1 MSYAIFRCQSINT
14 LNDLSHIG
22 SHNKREKESYK
33 SNPDIRKADSKNN
46 IQLVKCDK
54 KYREKFYEI
63 TKEYRK
69 EHEEKMKTIRQD
81 RYKDFDQMVN
91 DSKSC
96 VADEMIFTSGPE
108 FFKDM
113 SKEEI
118 LRWANGC
125 MEFVYKDLGYT
136 KEQVI
141 QSVLH
146 LDERTPHIHCVV
158 VPLVKKFDKR
168 VNKERYSI
176 SKRDYIKDQNYLSI
190 LQDKYCF
197 RLNNLGFKLERGEK
211 GTKIKNLSLGQ
222 LKGITRQY
230 ERLANKSKKNIEN
243 EHLKIINMLK
253 YSKKKVFSDSVILN
267 GESYYILLKYLD
279 LYTKE
284 IQNQVIYQNFFND
297 LDDYIFNY
305 KELEKEY
312 NHSQKVIDNLE
323 EECEKLDQ
331 KNNNNNLIDF
341 IKHILEILK
350 DFFRRI
356 LLSKNEVDKTKTIN
370 ILKECYEKD
379 LYNSYDLIDI
389 SKDTDKEIEVNNFIK
404 EETLEKEY
412 DYFD

>member
-1 MSYAIFRCQSINT
+1 MNYAIFRCKSINT
-14 LNDLSHIG
+14 LADLSHIG

-33 SNPDIRKADSKNN
+33 SNPDIRKEDSINN
-46 IQLVKCDK
+46 IELVKCNK

-69 EHEEKMKTIRQD
+69 ENDEKMKTIRQD
-81 RYKDFDQMVN
+81 RYKDFDQMID

-125 MEFVYKDLGYT
+125 MEFIYKDLGYT

-146 LDERTPHIHCVV
+146 LDEKTPHIHCVV

-197 RLNNLGFKLERGEK
+197 RLNNLGFNLERGEK

-230 ERLANKSKKNIEN
+230 ERLANKSKKNIES

-253 YSKKKVFSDSVILN
+253 FSKKKAFSDSIILN
-267 GESYYILLKYLD
+267 GESYHILLKYLD

-331 KNNNNNLIDF
+331 NNNNLIEF
-341 IKHILEILK
+341 IKYILEMLK
-350 DFFRRI
+350 DIFRRI
-356 LLSKNEVDKTKTIN
+356 LLSKNESDKNKTIN
-370 ILKECYEKD
+370 ILKDCYEKD

-389 SKDTDKEIEVNNFIK
+389 SKNTDKEIEVNDFIK

>member
-14 LNDLSHIG
+14 LNDLFHIG
-22 SHNKREKESYK
+22 SHNKREKETYK
-33 SNPDIRKADSKNN
+33 SNPDIRKEDSINN
-46 IQLVKCDK
+46 IELVKCNS

-81 RYKDFDQMVN
+81 RYKTFDQMVD

-113 SKEEI
+113 TKEEI

-158 VPLVKKFDKR
+158 VPLVKKLDKR

-230 ERLANKSKKNIEN
+230 ERLADKSKKNIES
-243 EHLKIINMLK
+243 EYLEIINMLK
-253 YSKKKVFSDSVILN
+253 FSKKKAFSDSVILN
-267 GESYYILLKYLD
+267 GESYHILLKYLD

-331 KNNNNNLIDF
+331 NNNNLIYF
-341 IKHILEILK
+341 IKYLLEMLK

-356 LLSKNEVDKTKTIN
+356 LLSKNEVDKNKTIN
-370 ILKECYEKD
+370 ILKECYEKN
-379 LYNSYDLIDI
+379 LYNSNDLIDI
-389 SKDTDKEIEVNNFIK
+389 SKDTDKEIEVNDFIK
-404 EETLEKEY
+404 EETLEKEC

>member
-1 MSYAIFRCQSINT
+1 MNYAIFRCKSINT
-14 LNDLSHIG
+14 LADLSHIG

-33 SNPDIRKADSKNN
+33 SNPDIRKEDSINN
-46 IQLVKCDK
+46 IELVKCNK

-69 EHEEKMKTIRQD
+69 EHDEKMKTIRQD
-81 RYKDFDQMVN
+81 RYKDFDQMID

-125 MEFVYKDLGYT
+125 MEFIYKDLGYT

-146 LDERTPHIHCVV
+146 LDEKTPHIHCVV

-197 RLNNLGFKLERGEK
+197 RLNNLGFNLERGEK

-230 ERLANKSKKNIEN
+230 ERLANKSKKNIES

-253 YSKKKVFSDSVILN
+253 FSKKKAFSDSIILN
-267 GESYYILLKYLD
+267 GESYHILLKYLD

-323 EECEKLDQ
+323 ECEKLDQ
-331 KNNNNNLIDF
+331 NNNNLIEF
-341 IKHILEILK
+341 IKYILEMLK
-350 DFFRRI
+350 DIFRRI
-356 LLSKNEVDKTKTIN
+356 LLSKNESDKNKTIN
-370 ILKECYEKD
+370 ILKDCYEKD

-389 SKDTDKEIEVNNFIK
+389 SKNTDKEIEVNDFIK

>member
-14 LNDLSHIG
+14 LNDLFHIG
-22 SHNKREKESYK
+22 SHNKREKETYK
-33 SNPDIRKADSKNN
+33 SNPDIRKEDSINN
-46 IQLVKCDK
+46 IELVKCNS

-81 RYKDFDQMVN
+81 RYKTFDQMVD

-113 SKEEI
+113 TKEEI

-158 VPLVKKFDKR
+158 VPLVKKLDKR

-230 ERLANKSKKNIEN
+230 ERLADKSKKNIES
-243 EHLKIINMLK
+243 EYLEIINMLK
-253 YSKKKVFSDSVILN
+253 FSKKKAFSDSVILN
-267 GESYYILLKYLD
+267 GESYHILLKYLD

-331 KNNNNNLIDF
+331 NNNNLIYF
-341 IKHILEILK
+341 IKYLLEMLK

-356 LLSKNEVDKTKTIN
+356 LLSKNEVDKNKTIN

-379 LYNSYDLIDI
+379 LYNSNDLIDI
-389 SKDTDKEIEVNNFIK
+389 SKDTDKEIEVNDFIK
-404 EETLEKEY
+404 EETLEKEC

>member
-1 MSYAIFRCQSINT
+1 MNYAIFRCKSINT
-14 LNDLSHIG
+14 LADLSHIG

-33 SNPDIRKADSKNN
+33 SNPDIRKEDSINN
-46 IQLVKCDK
+46 IELVKCNK

-69 EHEEKMKTIRQD
+69 EHDEKMKTIRQD
-81 RYKDFDQMVN
+81 RYKDFDQMID

-118 LRWANGC
+118 LRWVNGC
-125 MEFVYKDLGYT
+125 MEFIYKDLGYT

-146 LDERTPHIHCVV
+146 LDEKTPHIHCVV

-197 RLNNLGFKLERGEK
+197 RLNNLGFNLERGEK

-230 ERLANKSKKNIEN
+230 ERLANKSKKNIES

-253 YSKKKVFSDSVILN
+253 FSKKKAFSDSIILN
-267 GESYYILLKYLD
+267 GESYHILLKYLD

-331 KNNNNNLIDF
+331 NNNNLIEF
-341 IKHILEILK
+341 IKYILEMLK
-350 DFFRRI
+350 DIFRRI
-356 LLSKNEVDKTKTIN
+356 LLSKNESDKNKTIN
-370 ILKECYEKD
+370 ILKDCYEKD

-389 SKDTDKEIEVNNFIK
+389 SKNTDKEIEVNDFIK

>member
-1 MSYAIFRCQSINT
+1 MNYAIFRCKSINT
-14 LNDLSHIG
+14 LADLSHIG

-33 SNPDIRKADSKNN
+33 SNPDIRKEDSINN
-46 IQLVKCDK
+46 IELVKCNK

-69 EHEEKMKTIRQD
+69 EHDEKMKTIRQD
-81 RYKDFDQMVN
+81 RYKDFDQMID

-125 MEFVYKDLGYT
+125 MEFIYKDLGYT

-146 LDERTPHIHCVV
+146 LDEKTPHIHCVV

-197 RLNNLGFKLERGEK
+197 RLNNLGFNLERGEK

-230 ERLANKSKKNIEN
+230 ERLANKSKKNIES

-253 YSKKKVFSDSVILN
+253 FSKKKAFSDSIILN
-267 GESYYILLKYLD
+267 GESYHILLKYLD

-331 KNNNNNLIDF
+331 NNNNLIEF
-341 IKHILEILK
+341 IKYILEMLK
-350 DFFRRI
+350 DIFRRI
-356 LLSKNEVDKTKTIN
+356 LLSKNESDKNKTIN
-370 ILKECYEKD
+370 ILKDCYEKN

-389 SKDTDKEIEVNNFIK
+389 SKNTDKEIEVNDFIK

>member
-1 MSYAIFRCQSINT
+1 MNYAIFRCQSINT

-33 SNPDIRKADSKNN
+33 SNPDIRKEDSKNN
-46 IQLVKCDK
+46 IQLVKCNN

-81 RYKDFDQMVN
+81 RYKDFDQMVD

-136 KEQVI
+136 NEQVLH
-141 QSVLH
+141 SVLH
-146 LDERTPHIHCVV
+146 LDEKTPHIHCVV

-230 ERLANKSKKNIEN
+230 ERLANKSIKNIES

-253 YSKKKVFSDSVILN
+253 FSKNKAFSDSIILN
-267 GESYYILLKYLD
+267 GESYHILLKYLD

-284 IQNQVIYQNFFND
+284 VQNQVIYQNFFND

-312 NHSQKVIDNLE
+312 NYSQKVIDNLE
-323 EECEKLDQ
+323 EECEKLEQ
-331 KNNNNNLIDF
+331 NNNNLIEF
-341 IKHILEILK
+341 IKHLLEMIK

-356 LLSKNEVDKTKTIN
+356 LLSKNEVDKNKTIN

-379 LYNSYDLIDI
+379 LYNSYDLINI

-404 EETLEKEY
+404 DQILEKEY

>member
-22 SHNKREKESYK
+22 SHNKREKEYYK
-33 SNPDIRKADSKNN
+33 SNPDIRKEDSINN
-46 IQLVKCDK
+46 IELVKCNN

-69 EHEEKMKTIRQD
+69 EHDEKMKTIRQD
-81 RYKDFDQMVN
+81 RYKTFDQMVD

-113 SKEEI
+113 PKEEI

-222 LKGITRQY
+222 LKGITRHY
-230 ERLANKSKKNIEN
+230 ERLANKSKKNIES

-253 YSKKKVFSDSVILN
+253 FSKKKAFSDSVIID
-267 GESYYILLKYLD
+267 GESYHILLKYLD

-305 KELEKEY
+305 KELEEEY

-331 KNNNNNLIDF
+331 NNNNLIDF
-341 IKHILEILK
+341 IKYILEMLK
-350 DFFRRI
+350 DFFRTI
-356 LLSKNEVDKTKTIN
+356 LLTKNEFDKEKTIN

-389 SKDTDKEIEVNNFIK
+389 SKDTDKEIEVNDLIK
-404 EETLEKEY
+404 EEILEKEY

>member
-1 MSYAIFRCQSINT
+1 MNYAIFRCKSINT
-14 LNDLSHIG
+14 LADLSHIG

-33 SNPDIRKADSKNN
+33 SNPDIRKEDSINN
-46 IQLVKCDK
+46 IELVKCNK

-69 EHEEKMKTIRQD
+69 EHDEKMKTIRQD
-81 RYKDFDQMVN
+81 RYKDFDQMID

-125 MEFVYKDLGYT
+125 MEFIYKDLGYT

-146 LDERTPHIHCVV
+146 LDEKTPHIHCVV

-197 RLNNLGFKLERGEK
+197 RLNNLGFNLERGEK

-230 ERLANKSKKNIEN
+230 ERLANKSKKNIES

-253 YSKKKVFSDSVILN
+253 FSKKKAFSDSIILN
-267 GESYYILLKYLD
+267 GESYHILLKYLD

-297 LDDYIFNY
+297 LYDYTFNY

-331 KNNNNNLIDF
+331 NNNNLIEF
-341 IKHILEILK
+341 IKYILEMLK

-356 LLSKNEVDKTKTIN
+356 LLSKNESDKNKTIN
-370 ILKECYEKD
+370 ILKDCYEKD

-389 SKDTDKEIEVNNFIK
+389 SKNTDKEIEVNDFIK